1 MKHIKY
7 LLLSTVVLGFTACND
22 VEDVLEANGETVET
36 TVLPE
41 LNAGDLD
48 FSNYIAV
55 GPSFT
60 AGVTD
65 GSLYLS
71 RSRKFLA

>member
-48 FSNYIAV
+48 FSNI
-55 GPSFT
+55 
-60 AGVTD
+60 
-65 GSLYLS
+65 LL
-71 RSRKFLA
+71 